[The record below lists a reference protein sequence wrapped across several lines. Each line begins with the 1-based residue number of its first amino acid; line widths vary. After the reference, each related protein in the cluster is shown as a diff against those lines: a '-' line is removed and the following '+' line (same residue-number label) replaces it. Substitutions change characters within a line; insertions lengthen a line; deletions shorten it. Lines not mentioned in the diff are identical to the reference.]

1 MRRAWLRLRSRK
13 HHPAPPGSIAAVSTS
28 DAPRPDSVRLA
39 LPAEAAQ
46 IAGIQR
52 DAWRELGGELAEAL
66 LASKVDEVAQIW
78 EQAIMR
84 PPDPRCRVLVAIAA
98 GGPRDRVVGFATTQP
113 ADDEDADPSTDA
125 LIGEFAISPL
135 ARAEGHGSRLMNAVV
150 DTLRADGFNR
160 ALYWVVSADDD
171 RRTFFTDAGW
181 GYDGAHRAI
190 GPDDESVQLK
200 QLRLHCLI

>member
-1 MRRAWLRLRSRK
+1 MNT
-13 HHPAPPGSIAAVSTS
+13 P

-52 DAWRELGGELAEAL
+52 DAWRELGGGVAEAL
-66 LASKVDEVAQIW
+66 LTSKVDEVAAVW

-84 PPDPRCRVLVAIAA
+84 PPDPRCRVLVAVAS
-98 GGPRDRVVGFATTQP
+98 GPRDRVVGFATTQP

-135 ARAEGHGSRLMNAVV
+135 ARGEGHGSRLMHAVV
-150 DTLRADGFNR
+150 DTLRADRFTR
-160 ALYWVVSADDD
+160 ALYWVVSADDA
-171 RRTFFTDAGW
+171 RRTFFTESGF

-200 QLRLHCLI
+200 QLRLHTLI